1 MQKKSHARTTGDVHV
16 VRAPRFLPS
25 HHCALEDETGDG
37 GYGGAIFAGYG
48 STMEFNRRTVWHD
61 NEAASG
67 GALYNLGE
75 IALNSNGFIRGN
87 KAVVRVRRST

>member
-1 MQKKSHARTTGDVHV
+1 MARSPSLVHTAV
-16 VRAPRFLPS
+16 PLP
-25 HHCALEDETGDG
+25 ALEDEAGDG

-48 STMEFNRRTVWHD
+48 SATEFKRRTIWHN

-75 IALNSNGFIRGN
+75 VWLRSNGFIRGN
-87 KAVVRVRRST
+87 KAVVRMKHPT